1 MRFHGRLWLAAL
13 VCAAAQLNA
22 DMVTLQNGRRLE
34 GTFLGGNTRQID
46 FLTTSGESLRIQ
58 IDTLKTLTF
67 ASATPAAAVAPAP
80 SKPPAARQGVLI
92 PAGTA
97 FRVHTIDAINVDA
110 TQAGMKFRSSLDDPI
125 MSGGSV
131 IVPRGADVVLV
142 AAKVAQGG
150 KMKGSDLIE
159 LKANSLTVNGRVY
172 PVVTSVV
179 ETKSA
184 GEGKK
189 TTRKAIGGS
198 GLGAIIGGIAGGG
211 KGAAIGALA
220 GGAGGMIVAASGQP
234 HLKIPPETRLE
245 FKLLAD
251 WKVQ

>member
-1 MRFHGRLWLAAL
+1 MSFHGYSWLL
-13 VCAAAQLNA
+13 VLFCTAAQLNA
-22 DMVTLQNGRRLE
+22 DTVTLQNGRRVE

-67 ASATPAAAVAPAP
+67 ASATPAAPGAPAK
-80 SKPPAARQGVLI
+80 SSPPAARHAVLI
-92 PAGTA
+92 PAGTV
-97 FRVHTIDAINVDA
+97 FRVHTIDAIDVDA

-131 IVPRGADVVLV
+131 VVPRGADVVLV

-150 KMKGSDLIE
+150 RTKGSDLIQ
-159 LKANSLTVNGRVY
+159 LKANSLKVNGRVY
-172 PVVTSVV
+172 PVVTSVI

-189 TTRKAIGGS
+189 TARKAIGGS

-211 KGAAIGALA
+211 KGAAIGAAA
-220 GGAGGMIVAASGQP
+220 GAAGGMALAASGQP

-245 FKLLAD
+245 FKLLSD